1 MLALSDFSLEVS
13 MKFSINFLIYLV
25 AGASLA
31 GGSKGDMFP
40 KLIEGAYEFYKF
52 PFINMGLSDREVRV
66 LPLPP
71 KFGNFIKTF
80 EAASISLAASKSP
93 RLQICFRMRF
103 AKDG

>member
-40 KLIEGAYEFYKF
+40 KLIEGAHEFYKF

-71 KFGNFIKTF
+71 NFGNFIKAF
-80 EAASISLAASKSP
+80 ETDSILSSANKSP
-93 RLQICFRMRF
+93 RLQSLKRLP
-103 AKDG
+103 K